1 MELKMARSVLVMTRR
16 DQSWCEREKP
26 EVEAEADQDEDPTAE
41 DETNIPPAKPPGDDQ
56 EVTAET
62 DITTAV
68 GGAQDLLTA
77 GTDIPVRGTRAQ
89 DQGPG
94 GEIVR
99 RNRKIDTTE

>member
-16 DQSWCEREKP
+16 DQSWCEKEKLA
-26 EVEAEADQDEDPTAE
+26 VEADQDDGPTAE
-41 DETNIPPAKPPGDDQ
+41 GETNIHTADPPGDDQ

-62 DITTAV
+62 DTTAV

-77 GTDIPVRGTRAQ
+77 GKDIPVRDTPAQ
-89 DQGPG
+89 DQDPG

-99 RNRKIDTTE
+99 RKVRIDITE